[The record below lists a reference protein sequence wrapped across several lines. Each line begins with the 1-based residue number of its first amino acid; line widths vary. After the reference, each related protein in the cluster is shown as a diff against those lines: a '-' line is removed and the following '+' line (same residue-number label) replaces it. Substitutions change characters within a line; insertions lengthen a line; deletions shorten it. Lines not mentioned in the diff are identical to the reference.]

1 MKLTVII
8 CTHNR
13 FQLLASA
20 IDSLNA
26 AHKPDHCEIN
36 ILVIANA
43 CTDET
48 VSKLQQYR
56 ELQPEYNLLPL
67 SFAEEPKAGKSY
79 ALNRAVNQ
87 VREGYLCFIDD
98 DHRVD
103 LNYFAAIAKA
113 INNFPDTALFCGPI
127 FPDWQGDEPD
137 WIHDTSKYK
146 IYPLPIPYF
155 DLGQQPLRLTE
166 KSHAPLPGGGW
177 VVIHR
182 DVFKRVGLFSEKLG
196 PTGHN
201 LVGSEDTDFF
211 LRALRQ
217 GETFYYIPD
226 IVQYHYVDKKRLR
239 LNYLMANCFQRNRS
253 FTLTCN
259 PMRRAVPLY
268 LWRQLFN
275 HMIGTVFSLS
285 LNRTR
290 FYLMRCASTL
300 GEIFGLLQTRKL

>member
-137 WIHDTSKYK
+137 WIHD
-146 IYPLPIPYF
+146 YP
-155 DLGQQPLRLTE
+155 RLCLCRL
-166 KSHAPLPGGGW
+166 KRGG
-177 VVIHR
+177 
-182 DVFKRVGLFSEKLG
+182 LG
-196 PTGHN
+196 P
-201 LVGSEDTDFF
+201 D
-211 LRALRQ
+211 Q
-217 GETFYYIPD
+217 GYDP
-226 IVQYHYVDKKRLR
+226 HLPRPGRLWPVF
-239 LNYLMANCFQRNRS
+239 A
-253 FTLTCN
+253 
-259 PMRRAVPLY
+259 RRP
-268 LWRQLFN
+268 
-275 HMIGTVFSLS
+275 S
-285 LNRTR
+285 
-290 FYLMRCASTL
+290 
-300 GEIFGLLQTRKL
+300 